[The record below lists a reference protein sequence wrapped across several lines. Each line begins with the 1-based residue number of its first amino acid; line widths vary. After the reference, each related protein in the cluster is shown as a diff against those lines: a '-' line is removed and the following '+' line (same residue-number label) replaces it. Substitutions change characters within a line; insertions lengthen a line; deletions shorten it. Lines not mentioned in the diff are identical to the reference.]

1 MTALFKLALR
11 TQGLFKDYY
20 LAGGTAIML
29 KYNHRTSIDLDFF
42 RRRPFS
48 FNKIAVTMR
57 KKFQVT
63 AEERLNDN
71 IDFFVEGKRI
81 SFVFFPFRNVH
92 PLQDIK
98 GLKAADDYDIF
109 LNKIYSA
116 GRRVTPKDPFDAAYL
131 YNLHNWPK
139 GAIKQDFERKFTD
152 QSYELYLGALLSFED
167 YLGVDTKTRRI
178 LSKLL

>member
-1 MTALFKLALR
+1 MMTLLKLALR
-11 TQGLFKDYY
+11 TQSLFKDYY
-20 LAGGTAIML
+20 LAGGTAIMF

-48 FNKIAVTMR
+48 YNKVAVTMR
-57 KKFQVT
+57 KKFKIT
-63 AEERLNDN
+63 TEERMNDN
-71 IDFFVEGKRI
+71 VDFFVEGKRI

-116 GRRVTPKDPFDAAYL
+116 GRRVTPKDPYDAAYL
-131 YNLHNWPK
+131 YNLYNWPK
-139 GAIKQDFERKFTD
+139 CAIKKDFERKFPD
-152 QSYELYLGALLSFED
+152 QSYELYLGALMSFED
-167 YLGVDTKTRRI
+167 YPDVDTKTRRI
-178 LSKLL
+178 LSRLL